1 MSLTMSQV
9 AQVAPAPL
17 HQPSQWLVTAT
28 RLLNASSVDLLP
40 LLQQEAARNPALE
53 LEVHPICPTCGRVL
67 AGGQCIECPARTSVA
82 DRFQEANH
90 SFEAWEGR
98 SGQSVSGSS
107 DEIFSDLAHYVPSS
121 LSLAEY
127 LRQALCAELPAEA
140 VPIIEYLV
148 GSLDEDGYLHSSVE
162 EAAYLL
168 GVAPAQVEQVLT
180 HLQGHEPAGIGAR
193 DVRECLLLQLQAL
206 AEAGHPQPAAVSI
219 VERFLTQLG
228 QHKYNVIARQLG
240 LTQRQVEQTHIWI
253 QHHLTPFPA
262 RSYLEAHLLQRP
274 ESLRPLTPDVIIRRL
289 PPGEALPYEVV
300 VVEAQRYSLSLSDA
314 YVQAYRH
321 LSEQR
326 LGTSTERGQIHQAL
340 TEARCFLNS
349 LKRRWDTLARIT
361 WALIE
366 QQQAYLEQGIRALQ
380 PLTRA
385 DLAATLG
392 VHPST
397 VARATA
403 DKYVLLPSAEVVPFA
418 TFFTANLPVKE
429 VLREVIAQ
437 TSGSLSDRRL
447 AELLEQR
454 GISLARRT
462 VTKYRA
468 ELEIGSAFR
477 RTKIS
482 APRRRVEYPTRPY
495 RRLQAVQSR

>member
-1 MSLTMSQV
+1 MPLTLSQV
-9 AQVAPAPL
+9 AQTAPATL

-28 RLLNASSVDLLP
+28 RLLTASSVDLLP
-40 LLQQEAARNPALE
+40 LLQQEAANNPALE
-53 LEVHPICPTCGRVL
+53 LEVHPICPACGRAL
-67 AGGQCIECPARTSVA
+67 KGGQCLECPARTPVA
-82 DRFQEANH
+82 QRSQEAN

-98 SGQSVSGSS
+98 SGRSVSGYP
-107 DEIFSDLAHYVPSS
+107 DEAFSDPGEYLPTS

-127 LRQALCAELPAEA
+127 LRQTLCAELPAEA

-148 GSLDEDGYLHSSVE
+148 GSLDEDGYLRSSVE
-162 EAAYLL
+162 EAAQLL

-180 HLQGHEPAGIGAR
+180 HLQGHEPAGVGAR

-206 AEAGHPQPAAVSI
+206 ADAGHPQPVAVSI
-219 VERFLTQLG
+219 VERFLTKLG
-228 QHKYNVIARQLG
+228 QHKYDVIARQLG
-240 LTQRQVEQTHIWI
+240 LTQRQVEQTHAWI
-253 QHHLTPFPA
+253 QRHLTPFPA
-262 RSYLEAHLLQRP
+262 RSYLEAHLLQKP
-274 ESLRPLTPDVIIRRL
+274 ESLRSLTPDVIISRL

-321 LSEQR
+321 LSGQR
-326 LGTSTERGQIHQAL
+326 MGNSVERGQIHQAL
-340 TEARCFLNS
+340 TEARCFLSS
-349 LKRRWDTLARIT
+349 LERRWDTLARIT

-385 DLAATLG
+385 NLAATLG

-418 TFFTANLPVKE
+418 TFFTANLPIKE

-447 AELLEQR
+447 AELLAQQ

-462 VTKYRA
+462 VAKYRA

-477 RTKIS
+477 RSKVS
-482 APRRRVEYPTRPY
+482 GPYKQVEHRARPY